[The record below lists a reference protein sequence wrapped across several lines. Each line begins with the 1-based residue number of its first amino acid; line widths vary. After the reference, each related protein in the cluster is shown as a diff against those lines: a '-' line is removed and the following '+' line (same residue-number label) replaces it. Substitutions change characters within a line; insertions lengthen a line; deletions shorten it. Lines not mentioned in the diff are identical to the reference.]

1 VAPTAGVPQLD
12 ERLCLARYT
21 ASRAITAHAIG
32 LPGAEQDALATELR
46 TLTHRLDAVDEPGNV
61 LRSGARRAGP

>member
-1 VAPTAGVPQLD
+1 MAPTAGVPQLD

-46 TLTHRLDAVDEPGNV
+46 THRLDAVDEPGNV